1 MQREELEL
9 ELLGVK
15 EQMQHVQDNDTDMR
29 RFDQNFAL
37 DESTSSLIRKLLF
50 RIISKYWNY
59 LYSDI

>member
-29 RFDQNFAL
+29 RFDQNFSL
-37 DESTSSLIRKLLF
+37 ESTYSLIRKLLF

>member
-29 RFDQNFAL
+29 RFDQNFSL
-37 DESTSSLIRKLLF
+37 ESTSSLIRKLLF